1 MAVSS
6 ASSAVRAS
14 VSGRSMMSVYRHA
27 RPCAGHPRLT
37 PTHPAVKDVDGR
49 DIGERSDAVL
59 RTAMP
64 GHDDC
69 YCHCEPS
76 GLAFGKPKDR
86 LREGIP
92 RGKCRW
98 IEIASARWRGP
109 RNDGYVLLQAIAMQV
124 RAVGVEP
131 GLGALGV
138 GADPEDR
145 APEARRMIHL
155 DEMRDLVRR
164 QTVEHEGRRQD
175 ESPGVGQHAGRR
187 ARAPAARLVADR
199 HALDRDPEPGGVA
212 PARRLEIALGFAF
225 EMIGD
230 PAPDMRRL
238 P

>member
-37 PTHPAVKDVDGR
+37 PTRPAVKDVDGR
-49 DIGERSDAVL
+49 DKL
-59 RTAMP
+59 

-86 LREGIP
+86 LREAIP

-164 QTVEHEGRRQD
+164 QIVE
-175 ESPGVGQHAGRR
+175 
-187 ARAPAARLVADR
+187 
-199 HALDRDPEPGGVA
+199 
-212 PARRLEIALGFAF
+212 
-225 EMIGD
+225 
-230 PAPDMRRL
+230 
-238 P
+238 